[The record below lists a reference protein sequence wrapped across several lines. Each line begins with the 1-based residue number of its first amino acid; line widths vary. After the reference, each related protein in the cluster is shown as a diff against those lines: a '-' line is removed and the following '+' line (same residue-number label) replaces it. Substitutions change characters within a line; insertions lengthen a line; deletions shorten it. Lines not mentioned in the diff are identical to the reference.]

1 MMFTDSQHSA
11 TAMLW
16 TLNILQLPQIGRGDV
31 AAHEV
36 ARFRL
41 RERRLRGLADPAGQ
55 AARAAGVEHAP
66 AGRGSGARD
75 LALED
80 DPPASGSVQ
89 APPPGPPR
97 PGGPADRP

>member
-66 AGRGSGARD
+66 AGRVSGTRD

-80 DPPASGSVQ
+80 EPLASGSVQ
-89 APPPGPPR
+89 ARHRGQQR
-97 PGGPADRP
+97 LGVRV